1 MHFREG
7 KAKQMDIIIRKM
19 TINDSEPLYGLLSD
33 PKVMEF
39 LEPPYSKEQAEQ
51 FLIKAGLAEIPLI
64 YAVEKDGCFNGYVIY
79 HDYDE
84 ESVEIGWVLN
94 PSCWG
99 HGIAT
104 VLTAQMIE
112 EIKRKGKHAV
122 IECVPE
128 QKSTVRIAEKFGFQN
143 SGTYEGLLVF
153 RL

>member
-1 MHFREG
+1 
-7 KAKQMDIIIRKM
+7 MDIKIRKM
-19 TINDSEPLYGLLSD
+19 TINDAEPLYGLLSD

-39 LEPPYSKEQAEQ
+39 LEPPYSKELSEQ
-51 FLIKAGLAEIPLI
+51 FLIKAGLGEIPLI
-64 YAVEKDGCFNGYVIY
+64 YAVEKDGCFTGYVIY

-84 ESVEIGWVLN
+84 ESMEIGWVLY

-99 HGIAT
+99 HGIAS
-104 VLTAQMIE
+104 VLTAQLIE
-112 EIKRKGKHAV
+112 ETKRKGKHAV

-143 SGTYEGLLVF
+143 SGIDEGLLVF